1 MNNKMR
7 SMLRIIAVL
16 LVLMAVLMELDMVL
30 IPALS
35 GMKFWMVVIG
45 FCLMLISTR

>member
-16 LVLMAVLMELDMVL
+16 LVLLAVLMELDMVF
-30 IPALS
+30 IPALA